1 MKWSIIIIL
10 PIFLLNLNNCKFNN
24 VDTISNFNLDSED
37 IQYKDPVEKTMSEI
51 IEYIFNMVFEGIS
64 GGVTEEFLEEIYN
77 LFDYV
82 DQDCVDFIVD
92 FLIDGKKFLNKI
104 TKKLLRDGGLIQYS
118 LGVEDDC
125 LNEDGVYFFF
135 TGPNNFTLFRERKS
149 SQDEEQIFKENFYTR
164 EEVCVFKECNNLYKP
179 LIEFLLKN
187 NPEMMR
193 TVFQWN
199 NFTLSGINFNG
210 ITEEEKIK
218 KSDSEKEK
226 QNEEDNYYDNL
237 IVVFKILGV
246 FFAAC
251 MVITWIIR
259 KNNKTIETQLIN
271 PTTENISLKEDSQ
284 QRAKSGGEITN
295 TLTAKDLKYE
305 DLTCF
310 KIISSFDFLNN
321 FALLNQKK
329 EPLSDQT
336 SLIELSTIKI
346 IILFLILS

>member
-135 TGPNNFTLFRERKS
+135 TGPNNF
-149 SQDEEQIFKENFYTR
+149 N
-164 EEVCVFKECNNLYKP
+164 
-179 LIEFLLKN
+179 
-187 NPEMMR
+187 
-193 TVFQWN
+193 
-199 NFTLSGINFNG
+199 INH
-210 ITEEEKIK
+210 
-218 KSDSEKEK
+218 
-226 QNEEDNYYDNL
+226 
-237 IVVFKILGV
+237 
-246 FFAAC
+246 
-251 MVITWIIR
+251 
-259 KNNKTIETQLIN
+259 
-271 PTTENISLKEDSQ
+271 P
-284 QRAKSGGEITN
+284 
-295 TLTAKDLKYE
+295 
-305 DLTCF
+305 
-310 KIISSFDFLNN
+310 
-321 FALLNQKK
+321 
-329 EPLSDQT
+329 
-336 SLIELSTIKI
+336 I
-346 IILFLILS
+346 IINKLNIFLIQIKQISNLNL